1 MGDKRRMYAK
11 SRANSGRDSGRKARA
26 IAVPIESRE
35 ARARRERLLMTGLVS
50 GLLLVLVL
58 ISSYSGVGP

>member
-11 SRANSGRDSGRKARA
+11 SRVNSNRRARA